1 VVLHDFIVEHRE
13 VQGKTQLDGVAWRQ
27 SDLVGLFVSLQSVLL
42 NLLKEVSFR
51 ILSDVAVIVTDHLNE
66 EGL

>member
-1 VVLHDFIVEHRE
+1 MVLHDFIVEHRE
-13 VQGKTQLDGVAWRQ
+13 VQGEAQLDGVAWRQ